1 MFAFFK
7 RKRIDKYTLAASKYT
22 ESTYVPSPQEQFGKD
37 LNHIRFKLPVNSG
50 NTEDKISETDKKRA
64 AAIERA
70 REQSEVKYSLRGSG
84 VPKFEDIF
92 QAASVQL
99 AFRRNPTLLDAG
111 KLVRELDQYLDVTFS
126 DAIARY
132 IREDGWRD
140 SDVYKAAQIDRRL
153 FSKIMSDRHYKP
165 SKDTAI
171 ALAIAL
177 ELSLKQAE
185 DLLSRAGY
193 TLSHSSKRDVII
205 EYFIREGI
213 YNLSDINEVL
223 YRLDQKILGR

>member
-1 MFAFFK
+1 MFDFFRK
-7 RKRIDKYTLAASKYT
+7 KRIEKHVEAASEYAERVRIAYLRKQG
-22 ESTYVPSPQEQFGKD
+22 VK
-37 LNHIRFKLPVNSG
+37 FKFPVISHEEDDKSKTHSG
-50 NTEDKISETDKKRA
+50 GDI
-64 AAIERA
+64 
-70 REQSEVKYSLRGSG
+70 QYSLRNPG
-84 VPKFEDIF
+84 DIPNHGDRF
-92 QAASVQL
+92 HASSVRTLMDKKHSDFGAERL
-99 AFRRNPTLLDAG
+99 AKDLDQLLD
-111 KLVRELDQYLDVTFS
+111 LSFVDMV
-126 DAIARY
+126 IRY
-132 IREDGWRD
+132 INEKGWRD
-140 SDVYKAAQIDRRL
+140 SRVYKAAQMDRRL

-171 ALAIAL
+171 ALVIAL

-205 EYFIREGI
+205 EYFVREGI